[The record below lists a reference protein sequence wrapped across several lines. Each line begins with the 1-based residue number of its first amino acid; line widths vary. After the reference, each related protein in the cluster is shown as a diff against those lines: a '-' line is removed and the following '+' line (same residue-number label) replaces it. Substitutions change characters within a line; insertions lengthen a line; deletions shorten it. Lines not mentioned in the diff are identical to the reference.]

1 MREKAAVGEEM
12 AGLRAS
18 HAREVA
24 LLQDQLHTVRE
35 SVAVAKQ
42 QAELARQA
50 LQVAQRQAD
59 EKAAQEAESAALRL
73 QEQVLTVFFLWYVLD
88 GILLCDMICDGIVRD
103 NCHVCVRD
111 GHGHGDSHVYVV
123 VTVIFM

>member
-12 AGLRAS
+12 TGLRAS

-35 SVAVAKQ
+35 SVAAAKQ

-73 QEQVLTVFFLWYVLD
+73 QEQVLTVFFLWYVMVSLE
-88 GILLCDMICDGIVRD
+88 IIVMF
-103 NCHVCVRD
+103 VCD
-111 GHGHGDSHVYVV
+111 GHGHGDSHVCVV
-123 VTVIFM
+123 VMIFM